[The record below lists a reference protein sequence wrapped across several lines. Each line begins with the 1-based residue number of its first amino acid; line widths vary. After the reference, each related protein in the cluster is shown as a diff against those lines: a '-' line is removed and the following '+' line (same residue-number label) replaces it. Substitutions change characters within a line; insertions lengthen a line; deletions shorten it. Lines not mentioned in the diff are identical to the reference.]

1 MNTQLLRL
9 LLKEGIDSLS
19 DKDLSVLNVEDI
31 HDEDIKSFTE
41 EEAKHIVSEMYHING
56 NRKYLGERYGIEKA
70 KEVCMKYRS
79 VLSKNIS
86 YIDVY
91 IAINSQHHDYC
102 DLFNIWFPNSA
113 DNKIIEAA
121 ITYWF
126 KDADYEGSNKVYD
139 RFKSD

>member
-1 MNTQLLRL
+1 MN
-9 LLKEGIDSLS
+9 I
-19 DKDLSVLNVEDI
+19 EDI

-41 EEAKHIVSEMYHING
+41 EEAKHIVSKMYHING

-79 VLSKNIS
+79 VLAKNIS

>member
-41 EEAKHIVSEMYHING
+41 EEARHIVSKMYHING

-70 KEVCMKYRS
+70 K
-79 VLSKNIS
+79 
-86 YIDVY
+86 
-91 IAINSQHHDYC
+91 
-102 DLFNIWFPNSA
+102 
-113 DNKIIEAA
+113 
-121 ITYWF
+121 
-126 KDADYEGSNKVYD
+126 
-139 RFKSD
+139 

>member
-41 EEAKHIVSEMYHING
+41 EEDRQIVSKMYHING

-139 RFKSD
+139 RFKND

>member
-19 DKDLSVLNVEDI
+19 DKDLSVLNIEDI

-41 EEAKHIVSEMYHING
+41 EEAKHIGSKRYHING

>member
-9 LLKEGIDSLS
+9 LLKKSIDSLS
-19 DKDLSVLNVEDI
+19 DKDLSVLNIEDI

-41 EEAKHIVSEMYHING
+41 EEAKHIVSKMYHING

-79 VLSKNIS
+79 VLAKNIS
-86 YIDVY
+86 YIDVNK
-91 IAINSQHHDYC
+91 AINSQHHDYC